1 MQNLKGMRIGVLM
14 GGMSTERDISLR
26 SGNAVYNALVQ
37 KGYDAVAVDVG
48 NDVYNNILKER
59 IDIAFL
65 ALHGKYGEDG
75 TIQGLLEIVGI
86 PYTGSDILSSAI
98 SINKALAKRLF
109 MFNKIPTP
117 AFKVIKRNDV
127 ISNTISKAIG
137 LPLIVKPN
145 SQGSTIGVSIVNS
158 KKEIKGAVEK
168 ALEYDDTVLIEEF
181 IRGRELTVGILGSR
195 TLPIIEIK
203 PKSGLYD
210 FNAKYTKGMTDYIVP
225 AQLSKELN
233 RRLSSIALRAFDVL
247 GCSGVGRVDIMLD
260 NRNRPYVLEVNTI
273 PGMTELSL
281 LPKAAASAGIG
292 FSNLVEEI
300 LLDAARKPSRQNRFC
315 GRNSASAGRN

>member
-1 MQNLKGMRIGVLM
+1 M